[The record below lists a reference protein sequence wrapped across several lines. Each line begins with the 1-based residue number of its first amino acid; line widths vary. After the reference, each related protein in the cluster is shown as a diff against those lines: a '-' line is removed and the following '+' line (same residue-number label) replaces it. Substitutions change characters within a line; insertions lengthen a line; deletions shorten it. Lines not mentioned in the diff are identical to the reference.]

1 MKIYLIKIREDYI
14 DEVPHYD
21 SYDSHVVVAKNE
33 EEARLLCLSAD
44 EGDVW
49 TNRDYTDCIEILP
62 LKMKPQLILSSFN
75 AG

>member
-21 SYDSHVVVAKNE
+21 SYDSQNE

-49 TNRDYTDCIEILP
+49 TN
-62 LKMKPQLILSSFN
+62 
-75 AG
+75 